1 MMSQRKSAAPGAAD
15 RPSGALESAPGEELE
30 KFMSAILTY
39 LGFNVTKRSTATK
52 YYVLLF
58 AVTFQAAREAATAA
72 NLSTV
77 RLSSGISASNTGLLH
92 AAKAGP
98 RDHVGMGAG
107 RKAGCRGARRNQQ
120 RHGARRAISADPGE
134 RLWEFRSIKSM
145 ASSGTTANWCRGAMP
160 TSMC

>member
-52 YYVLLF
+52 YYVVSF
-58 AVTFQAAREAATAA
+58 AVGFQAAVIEATAA

-77 RLSSGISASNTGLLH
+77 RLSSGISANNTGLLH
-92 AAKAGP
+92 AAKPCP
-98 RDHVGMGAG
+98 RDLVDMGAG
-107 RKAGCRGARRNQQ
+107 RKSGCRGTLRNQQ
-120 RHGARRAISADPGE
+120 RGG
-134 RLWEFRSIKSM
+134 
-145 ASSGTTANWCRGAMP
+145 
-160 TSMC
+160 